1 MRNYIVTVNGEG
13 WQIKATSARVAI
25 NKILRSVVG
34 TRTADKKIPL
44 YITVNTDKSIMTHKQ
59 ERNG

>member
-13 WQIKATSARVAI
+13 WQIKTTSARVAI

-34 TRTADKKIPL
+34 TKTADKKIPL
-44 YITVNTDKSIMTHKQ
+44 YITVNTDESKIIYK
-59 ERNG
+59 

>member
-25 NKILRSVVG
+25 DKVLRSVVG

-44 YITVNTDKSIMTHKQ
+44 HITVNTDESVRELGNEQM
-59 ERNG
+59 